1 MTNHTR
7 RTQAFIGAV
16 AIAGLGS
23 AIFAGSLDH
32 TMHLSYAVALLVVAV
47 LTSRLKVKL
56 PGIDGNMSMNLPFLL
71 MAVVNLSAVEAVA
84 IAAMSTIVQT
94 WPKRSAR
101 FKPEQM
107 LFNVSMLALA
117 TSIASLVW
125 HSGAFTKTSALSD
138 PVMLAAA
145 TVMFFFGQTAP
156 VAAVISISEGA
167 NLARTWSSIAHLSF
181 PYFVLSAGVAAITDL
196 IGHFTAWPVALALVP
211 VMYATYRSYRTYF
224 GMVPVIGATPLTR
237 AAAIGR

>member
-7 RTQAFIGAV
+7 PTQAFIAAIAV
-16 AIAGLGS
+16 AGLGS
-23 AIFAGSLDH
+23 AVFAGSMDH
-32 TMHLSYAVALLVVAV
+32 AMHLPYAVALLVIAAV
-47 LTSRLKVKL
+47 TSRLKVKL

-71 MAVVNLSAVEAVA
+71 MAVVNLSAVEAVVVA
-84 IAAMSTIVQT
+84 GVSTVVQT
-94 WPKRSAR
+94 WPKRNGK

-125 HSGAFTKTSALSD
+125 HSGVFTKTSALSD

-156 VAAVISISEGA
+156 VAAVISISEGGKMGP
-167 NLARTWSSIAHLSF
+167 TWSSIAHLSF

-196 IGHFTAWPVALALVP
+196 VGHFTGWPIALALVP
-211 VMYATYRSYRTYF
+211 VMYTTYRSYRTYF
-224 GMVPVIGATPLTR
+224 GMASATGATPLTR